1 MVQLTVGYVA
11 GFIAAGMF
19 IARLWSPSIITFILS
34 GFLSSTNSA
43 ATWTV
48 AGRLFQKSYWP
59 WILRDDSFYNNGV
72 PKRILFLS
80 RLTMLLGVLISIAA
94 VITPLGL
101 YQTLGHGKITQAS
114 FKYINDPSPYGY
126 ATPPRGN
133 ATFSRV
139 CINELNSV
147 TDTSN
152 LVPRPCPFTDTE
164 EIVVWLPTGVNY
176 TYPYSYDLNIP
187 QVITDIYSSGTRDDT
202 TVSNYFDIQWRQ
214 YLMANN
220 TDYNNNSLYTVGTF
234 RKMESLLLHNT
245 YEPIEGLVVDTVKGS
260 IGFRNHTV
268 PDGFPNGVSWEEDL
282 LFIEP
287 ETACE
292 KYIYRGLVLTDRG
305 GFANLDRAVPTF
317 DRSDSQKNPELYG
330 RAYKAAWMSNAFSA
344 LYYNI
349 VQPFNGT
356 DGMDLSPLSTVNS
369 FIGKTYSI
377 SGSTYSSNT
386 GQSILTISPDY
397 GTYLLELFNGA
408 PSDNSTRAP
417 SDSGFPTNP
426 FNVSA
431 NMFRNISTACE
442 TSGRADPANIENLY
456 IACGMIFGV
465 PQSVTRSYHF

>member
-1 MVQLTVGYVA
+1 
-11 GFIAAGMF
+11 
-19 IARLWSPSIITFILS
+19 
-34 GFLSSTNSA
+34 
-43 ATWTV
+43 
-48 AGRLFQKSYWP
+48 
-59 WILRDDSFYNNGV
+59 
-72 PKRILFLS
+72 
-80 RLTMLLGVLISIAA
+80 
-94 VITPLGL
+94 
-101 YQTLGHGKITQAS
+101 
-114 FKYINDPSPYGY
+114 
-126 ATPPRGN
+126 
-133 ATFSRV
+133 
-139 CINELNSV
+139 
-147 TDTSN
+147 
-152 LVPRPCPFTDTE
+152 
-164 EIVVWLPTGVNY
+164 
-176 TYPYSYDLNIP
+176 
-187 QVITDIYSSGTRDDT
+187 
-202 TVSNYFDIQWRQ
+202 
-214 YLMANN
+214 MANN

-287 ETACE
+287 ETACVDTNLTLDFE
-292 KYIYRGLVLTDRG
+292 INNDPRRNIFIGGLVLTDRG

-431 NMFRNISTACE
+431 NMFRNISKCFPTVYSRFRIL
-442 TSGRADPANIENLY
+442 TSRIRH
-456 IACGMIFGV
+456 GM
-465 PQSVTRSYHF
+465 